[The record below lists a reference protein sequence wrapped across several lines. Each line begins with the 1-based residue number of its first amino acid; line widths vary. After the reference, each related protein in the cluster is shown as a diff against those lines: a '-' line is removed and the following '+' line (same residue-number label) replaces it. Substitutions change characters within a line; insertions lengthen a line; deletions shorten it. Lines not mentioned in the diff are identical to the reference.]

1 MLPLNVTCSYS
12 GNKGHNQMVPIC
24 NLMTDPLYVCY
35 SLNTL
40 AGKNCQEHCPGHTNC
55 PKHCLGHT
63 HSQELYKEH
72 TNCKE
77 HCQLTQ

>member
-1 MLPLNVTCSYS
+1 MLPLNVICSYS

-40 AGKNCQEHCPGHTNC
+40 AGTMSWQKL
-55 PKHCLGHT
+55 LGT
-63 HSQELYKEH
+63 LSRSYKLSETLSRLYRLSG
-72 TNCKE
+72 T
-77 HCQLTQ
+77 LSIVTQ